1 MGIYGK
7 SPVLHNIY
15 IYIDIELKF
24 VFARLIIYKWHVLFI
39 ATIKLP

>member
-7 SPVLHNIY
+7 SPVLHN